1 MVVFNENKNGVRSDS
16 GLIIRR
22 NSGGV
27 WNKNLSL
34 LPNETPEDFEELTEE
49 QVAALEAEANGEDY
63 ASRYKALVVQ
73 YVRERYDADDVEALL
88 ANGDDTPEHATELAE
103 FKAWRAECKARA
115 KAELE
120 KSQNLNEPANV

>member
-1 MVVFNENKNGVRSDS
+1 MVIYNENKNGVRSDA

-22 NSGGV
+22 KSGGV

-34 LPNETPEDFEELTEE
+34 LPNETPEDFVELTDE
-49 QVAALEAEANGEDY
+49 QVADLEAKANGEDY

-88 ANGDDTPEHATELAE
+88 SNGDDTEEHAAELAE
-103 FKAWRAECKARA
+103 FKAYRAACKQRA

-120 KSQNLNEPANV
+120 ANQ